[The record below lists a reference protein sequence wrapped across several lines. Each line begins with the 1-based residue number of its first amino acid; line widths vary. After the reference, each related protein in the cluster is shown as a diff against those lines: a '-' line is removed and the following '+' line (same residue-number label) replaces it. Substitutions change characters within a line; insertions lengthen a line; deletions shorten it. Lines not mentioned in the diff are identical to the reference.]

1 METFVNHCVV
11 VCPEESKDLFLSF
24 RRRDPHKDFSLYSRE
39 DLEGLLAYQY
49 DDRALVSLLKKG
61 HGYSLA
67 KDELKWLS
75 KLRAPSYASPK
86 LNGLVALRDEL
97 VEEGLIWLRGSPE
110 RAFLNREIYV
120 YGYADTER
128 IERLLRGFSARKPH
142 ILPPERAN
150 QVTRKVRE
158 YEDVFDE
165 TRRLFN
171 EICHDVESGTRPD
184 DIYILGADESYFPLF
199 RDYGRYYGVAVE
211 RKGAGRLY
219 DRPIFRAFKEFLKE
233 GTLQGALDR
242 LGASFPLDPDLETI
256 RRFATRFA
264 GVRGD
269 GVSLYEEIA
278 RASLPKTAA
287 LSNLVHLQASYY
299 PRPGAHLYLVNC
311 ALGVYPKSY
320 RDSDF
325 LSDAEKKE
333 AGLPVSSVLNRER
346 LAELSAL
353 LKGPQVRFLSLH
365 ERYEKSFF
373 LPASFTREEGYEI
386 VFNEES
392 PYEYSSQ
399 KGAFYLCSLLDKKRK
414 YLYEDPSLA
423 YLAGSVTATYD
434 TYRSGFTPFAS
445 VDPSAPRSYSYSA
458 LKSFLECPFRYY
470 LERVLGLNDRAPSF
484 ASSLG
489 NVFHAVMEAAIEPGF
504 DFEASWAASVAS
516 EAASNPFSAMERTLL
531 EGDKPYCLEAVKFH
545 RSHFEQME
553 RPSFAPEKTFRATVP
568 DRPLVGINGRIDL
581 AIETGERGY
590 LTLLDYKTSDR
601 QYLNQALV
609 PLGFSLQLPFYAYA
623 CSIDPDFSKR
633 PLLGLFIADI
643 LPGGPA
649 DKRGE
654 KEDFANGTFPLR
666 GVFLADP
673 SALRSLDPLF
683 VGNDYIKGYS
693 YAPEKGFSCRS
704 NANGSTHKSAEELNA
719 FGLEAKKR
727 LLDSDAKIRR
737 SEFQIAPKK
746 VEGEVDACE
755 YCPYRDVCFRKE
767 EDYVR
772 LKKPEK
778 KKPEERK

>member
-1 METFVNHCVV
+1 MDAETFVDHCII

-24 RRRDPHKDFSLYSRE
+24 RRADPHKDFSLYSRE
-39 DLEGLLAYQY
+39 DLEGLLAYQH
-49 DDRALVSLLKKG
+49 DDRALVSLLKRG

-75 KLRAPSYASPK
+75 KLRAPSYVSPK
-86 LNGLVALRDEL
+86 LNELATLRDEL
-97 VEEGLIWLRGSPE
+97 VREGLIWLLDSPE
-110 RAFLNREIYV
+110 RAFLNREVYV

-128 IERLLRGFSARKPH
+128 IEGLLRGFSARKPH
-142 ILPPERAN
+142 ILLPKRASEEA
-150 QVTRKVRE
+150 RKIHE

-171 EICHDVESGTRPD
+171 EICHDIDGGTRPD
-184 DIYILGADESYFPLF
+184 DIYVLGADESYFPLF
-199 RDYGRYYGVAVE
+199 RDYGRYYGVTVE
-211 RKGAGRLY
+211 RRGEGRLY
-219 DRPIFRAFKEFLKE
+219 DRPIYRAFRELLE
-233 GTLQGALDR
+233 AGTLQGALDR
-242 LGASFPLDPDLETI
+242 LSVSFPSDPDYETI
-256 RRFATRFA
+256 YRFAKRFA
-264 GVRGD
+264 RVRKSD
-269 GVSLYEEIA
+269 VSLYDEIA
-278 RASLPKTAA
+278 RALPPKVAT
-287 LSNLVHLQASYY
+287 LSNLIHLQTSYY

-373 LPASFTREEGYEI
+373 LPASFAREEGYEI

-399 KGAFYLCSLLDKKRK
+399 KGAFYLCSLLDRKRK
-414 YLYEDPSLA
+414 YLYEDPALA
-423 YLAGSVTATYD
+423 YLAGGVTATYD

-458 LKSFLECPFRYY
+458 LKSFVECPFRYY
-470 LERVLGLNDRAPSF
+470 LERVLGLNDRASSF
-484 ASSLG
+484 TSSLG
-489 NVFHAVMEAAIEPGF
+489 NLFHAVMEAAIEPGF
-504 DFEASWAASVAS
+504 DFEASWAESVAS

-531 EGDKPYCLEAVKFH
+531 EGDKPYCLEAVKYH
-545 RSHFEQME
+545 QSHFERME
-553 RPSFAPEKTFRATVP
+553 RPSFASEKTFRATVP
-568 DRPLVGINGRIDL
+568 DHPLVGINGRIDL

-633 PLLGLFIADI
+633 PLLGLFVADI

-654 KEDFANGTFPLR
+654 APLNGTFPLR

-673 SALRSLDPLF
+673 DALRTLDPSF
-683 VGNDYIKGYS
+683 IGNDYIKGYTYDS
-693 YAPEKGFSCRS
+693 EKGFACRS
-704 NANGSTHKSAEELNA
+704 NANGSTHKTAAELNA

-737 SEFQIAPKK
+737 SEFPIAPKK

-772 LKKPEK
+772 LRKPEK